1 MSHFSR
7 IQTQLT
13 EQTLLLKA
21 LQDLGCKVNVG
32 NGILRAIGGFS
43 RVNAEIVANL
53 PGSGRLIGF
62 VRQGAHYAIVA
73 DWWGV
78 SNSKREE
85 FTSKL
90 TQRYAYHAALDKLQ
104 EQGFTIA
111 HEETSQDGQVHLT
124 LRRMA

>member
-13 EQTLLLKA
+13 EQSYLLKA
-21 LQDLGCKVNVG
+21 LEDLGCKVNAASG
-32 NGILRAIGGFS
+32 LLRAIGG
-43 RVNAEIVANL
+43 RTMAQAEIVTHL
-53 PGSGRLIGF
+53 PGSGRAIGF
-62 VRQGAHYAIVA
+62 VRQGDHFVIVA

-78 SNSKREE
+78 PPSKREE
-85 FTSKL
+85 FTSRL
-90 TQRYAYHAALDKLQ
+90 TQRYAYHAAVDKLQ

-111 HEETSQDGQVHLT
+111 REESAQDGQVHLT